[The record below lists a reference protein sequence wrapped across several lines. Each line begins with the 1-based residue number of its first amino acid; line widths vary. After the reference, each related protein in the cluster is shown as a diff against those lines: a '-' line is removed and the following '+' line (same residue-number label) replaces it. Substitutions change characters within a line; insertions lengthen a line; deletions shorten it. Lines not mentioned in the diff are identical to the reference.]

1 MSVRLDLIHISN
13 AYDYYVDEFFSQ
25 FMQGDSGGPLMCRRD
40 NQYVACGLVTGG
52 NRACRIQDNTYFT
65 RLSNYRDWIRQKIE
79 GKQCDFLK
87 NYAEDS
93 ICKV

>member
-1 MSVRLDLIHISN
+1 MVIIYVPGPNQEMSVRLDLIYIKN
-13 AYDYYVDEFFSQ
+13 ICGYIAEYFSP

-52 NRACRIQDNTYFT
+52 NRACRLQDNTYFT

-79 GKQCDFLK
+79 GKQSD
-87 NYAEDS
+87 
-93 ICKV
+93 